1 MRIIMEELT
10 IRKGDDFIKLGQAVK
25 AVGFVESGVEA
36 KEVIQSGWSC
46 GKTTRK
52 KACWWRSCRIQR
64 Q

>member
-1 MRIIMEELT
+1 MEELT

-25 AVGFVESGVEA
+25 AVGFVESGSYPEWTC
-36 KEVIQSGWSC
+36 KSQWSC

-64 Q
+64 K